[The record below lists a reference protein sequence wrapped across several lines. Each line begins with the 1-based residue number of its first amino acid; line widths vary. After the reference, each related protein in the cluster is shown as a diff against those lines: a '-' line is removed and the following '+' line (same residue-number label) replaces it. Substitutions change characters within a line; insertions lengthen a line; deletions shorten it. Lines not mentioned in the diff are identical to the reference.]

1 MIEGEKPDVVIL
13 ATGASPTTLGIRG
26 AEQPHVV
33 LAVDAILGTKEVGQ
47 EVIVAGGGMVGC
59 EVALYLSQQG
69 KKVTVVEMLGKIAS
83 DLEPLS
89 RMVIEEEL
97 AEQKI
102 RTLTGA
108 PIEEITP
115 GGVVIA
121 PSRGGKHELKADT
134 VVLALGFEVQE
145 GKWPDLKVK
154 VLQVGDCSSPGKI
167 MDAIHSG
174 FLTSFYL
181 D

>member
-1 MIEGEKPDVVIL
+1 
-13 ATGASPTTLGIRG
+13 
-26 AEQPHVV
+26 
-33 LAVDAILGTKEVGQ
+33 VGQ

-59 EVALYLSQQG
+59 EVALYLAQQG
-69 KKVTVVEMLGKIAS
+69 KKVTVVEMLEKIAS

-97 AEQKI
+97 ARQKI
-102 RTLTGA
+102 RILTGA

-115 GGVVIA
+115 RGVVIA
-121 PSRGGKHELKADT
+121 PSRGGKRELNADT
-134 VVLALGFEVQE
+134 IVLALGFEAQKRE
-145 GKWPDLKVK
+145 WSDLKIK
-154 VLQVGDCSSPGKI
+154 VFYVGDCSSPGKI

-174 FLTSFYL
+174 FITAFYL